1 MPCMRALIFAF
12 ISACHTEHRGKGAG
26 GRVRTVELAMRDLG
40 FTRTSFL
47 LASLQALYLT
57 AVGSWA
63 DLAIDLR
70 AVEPKGREKCA
81 FKKP

>member
-1 MPCMRALIFAF
+1 MPCMRALIFG
-12 ISACHTEHRGKGAG
+12 HTEHGGEGAG
-26 GRVRTVELAMRDLG
+26 GRVRTVELAMPDFGL
-40 FTRTSFL
+40 TRTSFL
-47 LASLQALYLT
+47 LASLQALSLT

-70 AVEPKGREKCA
+70 AVEPKGREKWA